1 MTPTSDPSVSPKA
14 KARSK
19 RQRRRSDARPEFLE
33 GFPEHE
39 GLSQAVAAFENG
51 NYAQVRKLCQQLLDR
66 ENDHEVRRAATELLR
81 RIEPDRMIVA
91 ILWASFL
98 LLALV
103 VLWVY
108 GRGR

>member
-1 MTPTSDPSVSPKA
+1 M
-14 KARSK
+14 
-19 RQRRRSDARPEFLE
+19 E

-51 NYAQVRKLCQQLLDR
+51 NFAQVRKLCQELLDR
-66 ENDHEVRRAATELLR
+66 EDDPEVRRAATELLR

-91 ILWASFL
+91 VLWASFL

-108 GRGR
+108 GHAR